1 MASSD
6 DGVVASRGDG
16 VPLRGLLVDWGGV
29 MTSNMFE
36 TFTGF
41 CTREGLSPDV
51 VAKQFRND
59 PASRE
64 LLVGLET
71 GALPEDQFEVAFAEI
86 LGVPAPGLIDR
97 MFADGRLD
105 EPMQR
110 AVRKARGHGIRTGL
124 LSNSWGT
131 RRYDRALLAE
141 LFDAVVISGEVGMR
155 KPTPEIYTLAAERIG
170 LEPAQCVFVDDLR
183 FNLDP
188 AAELGMTTILHRD
201 SEQTIAELE
210 RGFSV
215 NLR

>member
-1 MASSD
+1 MASS
-6 DGVVASRGDG
+6 GDG
-16 VPLRGLLVDWGGV
+16 AGPRGLLVDWGGV

-36 TFTGF
+36 TFGGF
-41 CTREGLSPDV
+41 CRREGLSADK
-51 VAKQFRND
+51 VAKQFRSD

-71 GALPEDQFEVAFAEI
+71 GALPEEKFELGFAEI

-97 MFADGRLD
+97 MFADGKMD

-110 AVRKARGHGIRTGL
+110 AVRNARGAGVKTGL

-141 LFDAVVISGEVGMR
+141 LFDGIVISGEVGMR
-155 KPTPEIYTLAAERIG
+155 KPTPEIYALAAQTVG
-170 LEPAQCVFVDDLR
+170 LEPDQCVFVDDLR

-210 RGFSV
+210 RVFSV
-215 NLR
+215 DLR